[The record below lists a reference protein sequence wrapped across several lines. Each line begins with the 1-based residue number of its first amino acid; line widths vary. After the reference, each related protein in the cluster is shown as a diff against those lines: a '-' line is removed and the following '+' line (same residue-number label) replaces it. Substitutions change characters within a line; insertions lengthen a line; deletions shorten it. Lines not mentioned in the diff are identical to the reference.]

1 MVRFVDLIVLSS
13 YLAAVLGVGF
23 WFARRSGNTG
33 EYTAGGR
40 SLPGWAIGLSMF
52 GSYISS
58 ISFLANPGKAYGS
71 NWNAFA
77 FSLATPI
84 GAAIAVRWFVP
95 FYRRSGHVSA
105 YEHLEERFGL
115 WARTYA
121 VVCFL
126 LYQTARMGT
135 VIYLLAKA
143 VAPLTG
149 LPVRATIIVTGTLMT
164 LYTLAGGIKAVVWAG
179 VLQSFVLI
187 AGTVV
192 CIVMILSGTPGG
204 VVGTVS
210 AGAEAD
216 KFSLGSFGTTLF
228 EPTFW
233 VVFVFGLVTHL
244 TNFGVDQSYVQRYIT
259 ARTDREAAK
268 SVWITTLMYVPVA
281 GVFFFIG
288 TALWVYYG
296 NQPGAIPDVGT
307 PDDVFPHFIATGLPA
322 GMAGLVVA
330 AIFAASM
337 DSNLNSMATLTLF
350 DIYKRYFR
358 PKASDREAMRVLH
371 TSTAIWGVLSIGMG
385 LAMIRV
391 EMALDAWWNLA
402 GLLSGGVLGLFL
414 IGLVSRHTDHVAAAI
429 AVTLGT
435 AAMIW
440 MSLPKLF
447 YVAPSFRNPLHANL
461 TLVVGTAM
469 IFGVGLALT
478 HLRASFG
485 KRQGL
490 ASSDSEPPNY

>member
-1 MVRFVDLIVLSS
+1 MASAVDLLVLTS

-23 WFARRSGNTG
+23 WFAWRSTSTG

-58 ISFLANPGKAYGS
+58 ISFLANPGKAYKG

-84 GAAIAVRWFVP
+84 AAAIAVRWFVP

-105 YEHLEERFGL
+105 YEHLEERFGP
-115 WARTYA
+115 WARSYA

-149 LPVRATIIVTGTLMT
+149 LPVWITIIVTGMLMT
-164 LYTLAGGIKAVVWAG
+164 VYTLAGGIKAVVWAG
-179 VLQSFVLI
+179 VLQSVVLI
-187 AGTVV
+187 GGTVV
-192 CIVMILSGTPGG
+192 CVAMILLGTPGG
-204 VVGTVS
+204 VQGTIS
-210 AGAEAD
+210 GGAAAD
-216 KFSLGSFGTTLF
+216 KFSLGGFGASLSGPD
-228 EPTFW
+228 PTFW

-259 ARTDREAAK
+259 ARDDREATK
-268 SVWITTLMYVPVA
+268 SVWITTWMYVPVA

-288 TALWVYYG
+288 TALFVYYG
-296 NQPGAIPDVGT
+296 DRPGTLTYGAVA
-307 PDDVFPHFIATGLPA
+307 DDVFPYFISTGLPA

-358 PKASDREAMRVLH
+358 PSAGDREAMRVLYL
-371 TSTAIWGVLSIGMG
+371 STAVWGAMSIGMA

-391 EMALDAWWNLA
+391 ETALDAWWNLA

-414 IGLVSRHTDHVAAAI
+414 IGLAMRRTDRAAAAI
-429 AVTLGT
+429 AVSLG
-435 AAMIW
+435 ALGMIW
-440 MSLPKLF
+440 MSLPSLF
-447 YVAPSFRNPLHANL
+447 EVPQQFRNPMHANM
-461 TLVVGTAM
+461 TIVVGTAT
-469 IFGVGLALT
+469 IFVVGTGLT
-478 HLRASFG
+478 LLRGAFAS
-485 KRQGL
+485 RT
-490 ASSDSEPPNY
+490 N

>member
-1 MVRFVDLIVLSS
+1 MVRFVDLSVLFA

-23 WFARRSGNTG
+23 WFARRSSDTG
-33 EYTAGGR
+33 EYTAAGR

-58 ISFLANPGKAYGS
+58 ISFLANPGKAYKG

-84 GAAIAVRWFVP
+84 AAAIAVRWFVP

-105 YEHLEERFGL
+105 YEHLEERFGP
-115 WARTYA
+115 WARSYA

-149 LPVRATIIVTGTLMT
+149 MPVRITIIVTGLLMT

-179 VLQSFVLI
+179 VLQSIVLI
-187 AGTVV
+187 GGTLV
-192 CIVMILSGTPGG
+192 CIAMILLGTPGG
-204 VVGTVS
+204 APGIISSGV
-210 AGAEAD
+210 AAE
-216 KFSLGSFGTTLF
+216 KFSLGGFGASLAGPD
-228 EPTFW
+228 PTFW

-259 ARTDREAAK
+259 ARDDREATK

-288 TALWVYYG
+288 TALFAYYG
-296 NQPGAIPDVGT
+296 SRPGTLPVGAG
-307 PDDVFPHFIATGLPA
+307 PDDVFPYFISTGLPA
-322 GMAGLVVA
+322 GVAGLVVA

-358 PKASDREAMRVLH
+358 PDAGDREAMRVLYIA
-371 TSTAIWGVLSIGMG
+371 TAIWGAMSIGMA

-391 EMALDAWWNLA
+391 ETALDAWWNLA

-414 IGLVSRHTDHVAAAI
+414 IGLMTPRTDPVAAAI
-429 AVTLGT
+429 AVLLG
-435 AAMIW
+435 AVAMIW
-440 MSLPKLF
+440 MSLPSLF
-447 YVAPSFRNPLHANL
+447 NVPNQIRNPMHANM
-461 TLVVGTAM
+461 TIVVGTAT
-469 IFGVGLALT
+469 ILVVGLALT
-478 HLRASFG
+478 KLRAIDFS
-485 KRQGL
+485 R
-490 ASSDSEPPNY
+490 SS